1 MINERKRMLSI
12 SVTKH
17 HDWHPIFNVTN
28 KSGDTISWIELATTY
43 EVNSYN
49 DAVEVFI
56 KLRMTFNEFYNASEQ
71 ERNSADFLFSNLTN
85 TMGYDISEVLNIDE
99 NRINN
104 ILPIDIKLTR
114 MEKENIKCQKN

>member
-1 MINERKRMLSI
+1 MVKERKRMLSVTI
-12 SVTKH
+12 TKH
-17 HDWHPIFNVTN
+17 HNWHPIFNVTN

-43 EVNSYN
+43 ENNSLT
-49 DAVEVFI
+49 DSVDVFV
-56 KLRMTFNEFYNASEQ
+56 KLRMTFNDFYDATQQ

-85 TMGYDISEVLNIDE
+85 TLGYDISEVLNIDE
-99 NRINN
+99 SRIND